1 MTWRT
6 ALTRRMPATRRA
18 RVLTAVGLVLV
29 VLALAAIVTT
39 SGGGGAAPVRSGQ
52 QRVEVAAGPGSPD
65 RIGLDTTVYY
75 PDTGAPAPAVL
86 LGHGFGGNKST
97 VRAEAEGL
105 ARRGYVVMTWS
116 ARGFGASGGRIALD
130 QPDYEVAD
138 ARALVDWLA
147 GRPEVLL
154 DRPGDPRVG
163 AAGVSYGGALAL
175 LLAAYDPRV
184 DAVAPQWTWND
195 LGESLLPNAAGT
207 GPATGVFKKMWAGVF
222 FSSGASA
229 AGGLGTDGSGAPGGQ
244 PPGAPADPAD
254 AAESVCGRFTAEVCA
269 VYEEVART
277 GRPSDRAVELLRRAS
292 PASVA
297 DRLRVPTLLIQGQN
311 DSLFP
316 LAEADRTA
324 RAVSANGFPVEVV
337 WTAGGHDGGPQQS
350 VLVRDKTVAWF
361 DKWLASDE
369 GARATEARRQGGG
382 GAPVPAG
389 PFSVT
394 RLGGVDTSTR
404 EQVIRVAEGPRY
416 PGTDGSTRLA
426 LPLAGPEQTVVN
438 PPGGSPPSM
447 STLPGLGLLGALG
460 QSGDASALGQLSLD
474 MPGQS
479 AFFMTQPLDRT
490 LRITG
495 GSTVRVRVSGA
506 ADIVLFA
513 KLYDVDPGG
522 GAVLPYQ
529 LAAPVRVVGAA
540 DGREVEIRLPEVD
553 REIDAGHRLRL
564 VLTTTD
570 LGYATPAE
578 PAAYRI
584 AVVGPLTVPSVPG
597 IKLPPPGYPWWTWGL
612 PAVAAA
618 LAVVLVVTGKRRL
631 KERAPI
637 VALAEV
643 PLRIQGL
650 TKRYKGGKLAVDG
663 LSCTVERGQ
672 VLGLLGPNGAGKTT
686 ALRMLMG
693 LIHPDDGEIRI
704 FGHIVTPGAPVLS
717 RLGSFVEGPG
727 FLPHLSGRDN
737 LSLYWKAT
745 GRPAQDAHFEEALEI
760 AGLGEALD
768 RKVRTYSQGMR
779 QRLAIAQAMLGLP
792 DLLVL
797 DEPTN
802 GLDPPQIRAM
812 RDVLIRYAANGRTVV
827 VSSHLLAEVEQTCTH
842 VVVMHRGR
850 LVASGPVEEIT
861 GDGNTLAVGTPVP
874 DRAVEV
880 LSGMSGVA
888 SAVPEGEGVLV
899 HLAGAEPSAV
909 VAELVGA
916 GVAVDRVTAKRRL
929 EDAFLTLIG
938 EQQ

>member
-29 VLALAAIVTT
+29 VLALGTIVTT
-39 SGGGGAAPVRSGQ
+39 SGDGGAAPVRSSQ
-52 QRVEVAAGPGSPD
+52 QRIEVAAAPGAAD
-65 RIGLDTTVYY
+65 RIGLDTTVYF
-75 PDTGAPAPAVL
+75 PDADGPAPAVL
-86 LGHGFGGNKST
+86 LGHGFGGSKST

-105 ARRGYVVMTWS
+105 TRRGYVVMTWS
-116 ARGFGASGGRIALD
+116 ARGFGTSGGQIALN

-175 LLAAYDPRV
+175 LLAAYDSRV

-222 FSSGASA
+222 FSAGASA
-229 AGGLGTDGSGAPGGQ
+229 TGGLGGDPAGPPVPGG
-244 PPGAPADPAD
+244 PADPAV
-254 AAESVCGRFTAEVCA
+254 AAASVCGRFTAEVCA
-269 VYEEVART
+269 VYEEIART
-277 GRPSDRAVELLRRAS
+277 GRPSPQAVELLRRAG

-297 DRLRVPTLLIQGQN
+297 ERLRVPTLLIQGQN

-337 WTAGGHDGGPQQS
+337 WTAGGHDGGPQQTA
-350 VLVRDKTVAWF
+350 LVRDKTVAWF
-361 DKWLASDE
+361 DQWLASDE

-382 GAPVPAG
+382 GPVPAG

-416 PGTDGSTRLA
+416 PGIDGSTSRS
-426 LPLAGPEQTVVN
+426 LPLLGPEQTVVN

-460 QSGDASALGQLSLD
+460 RAGDASVLGQLSLD

-479 AFFMTQPLDRT
+479 AFFLTEPLDRT

-506 ADIVLFA
+506 ADMVLFA

-540 DGREVEIRLPEVD
+540 EGREVEIRLPEVD

-578 PAAYRI
+578 PAAYRV
-584 AVVGPLTVPSVPG
+584 AVAGPLNVPSVPG
-597 IKLPPPGYPWWTWGL
+597 IRLPPPGYPWWTWGL
-612 PAVAAA
+612 PAIAA
-618 LAVVLVVTGKRRL
+618 LAAIVLVVTGKRRL
-631 KERAPI
+631 KARAPI
-637 VALAEV
+637 AELAEV

-745 GRPAQDAHFEEALEI
+745 GRPTEDAHFAEALEI

-812 RDVLIRYAANGRTVV
+812 RDVLIRYASHGRTVV

-850 LVASGPVEEIT
+850 LVAAGPVADIT
-861 GDGNTLAVGTPVP
+861 GDGNTLAIGTPVP

-880 LSGMSGVA
+880 LAGTAGVA